1 MTKALYILISQLAIN
16 SLILVVLAVACNFL
30 PDSPFKSFLNASAL
44 APLQPYM
51 KYINWFLPVEEIICI
66 LEVWVVCIAQYF
78 FWELCQKI
86 LNSVSSNSSTSG
98 LTSVGK

>member
-1 MTKALYILISQLAIN
+1 MNKAVYVLLSQLVIN
-16 SLILVVLAVACNFL
+16 SLILVVLAVARNFL
-30 PDSPFKSFLNASAL
+30 PDSPFKSFLNANAL

-78 FWELCQKI
+78 FWELCQKNI
-86 LNSVSSNSSTSG
+86 
-98 LTSVGK
+98 KFCIFQ

>member
-1 MTKALYILISQLAIN
+1 MSKAVYALISQLVIN
-16 SLILVVLAVACNFL
+16 SLILIVLAVACNFL
-30 PDSPFKSFLNASAL
+30 PDSPFKSYLNGGVLSA
-44 APLQPYM
+44 LQPYM

-86 LNSVSSNSSTSG
+86 LNSVSSNSSTNG